1 MILFITLATFCPNQ
15 AESRAVHNVC
25 IGCFQIDEDSSCFDF
40 SQIYKNG
47 QPSHIAYLRL
57 GDDDELANDD
67 NSGENQDVYTHTKR
81 KSELLSSLYGL
92 PYALAR
98 KRQAN

>member
-15 AESRAVHNVC
+15 AESRAVHN
-25 IGCFQIDEDSSCFDF
+25 
-40 SQIYKNG
+40 IYKNG

-57 GDDDELANDD
+57 GDNDELASDD